1 MSPRDLTV
9 HPAIVEAL
17 SGDTLVDCLL
27 SRAER
32 PEQVAFWLEGLDAP
46 DGEPVEVD
54 AGRLLESAG
63 RAARGLRRLGL
74 EPGERIMLVLPTS
87 LDFVFL
93 LWGILLAR
101 GTPAP
106 AYPPAGLGQLAAFSR
121 NLLRMIEVA
130 RARFVV
136 VPELLRG
143 ILTENGAT
151 RLGQAV
157 LVTPEEIWAAA
168 GSDGDAATTAAAV
181 APEELALIQFSSGS
195 TGDPRGVCL
204 SHGNIL
210 ANVRAFATRIAAQP
224 DDVCVT
230 WLPLYHDMG
239 LIGTL
244 MATLMARVALVL
256 FPPTDFL
263 RKPAFWLQM
272 LGKYR
277 ATIGVAPQFA
287 YNLCVRK
294 APARAQAGVDLSC
307 LRVLLNGAEPIHREG
322 IEAFEEAY
330 RPLGLRAGVVTPCY
344 GLAEGT
350 LAACMAVP
358 GRAIAAA
365 RGESA
370 EEGGESGERPVVSCG
385 PPMDATEVRI
395 LGSDG
400 TWLPEGA
407 IGEICVRG
415 PSVCRGILG
424 ADGIVPATNADG
436 WLATRDLGFL
446 RGGELYVTGRL
457 KDLII
462 IGGRN
467 IYPQDLEAVA
477 AELPGF
483 RPGRI
488 AAFGVTEPGR
498 ATEVVVVV
506 AEYTEAPDAAVH
518 SVSELRRRLL
528 ERFGV
533 IPHDTV
539 LLGRGQIPVTTSG
552 KIRRAQTRIEYERGA
567 FSDVVYR
574 VRPASPSPASP
585 SSLR

>member
-1 MSPRDLTV
+1 MSQRELTV

-17 SGDTLVDCLL
+17 SGDTLLECLL

-32 PEQVAFWLEGLDAP
+32 PEQAAFWLEGLD
-46 DGEPVEVD
+46 GEPVEVS
-54 AGRLLESAG
+54 AGQLLESAR

-74 EPGERIMLVLPTS
+74 APGERIMLVLPTG
-87 LDFVFL
+87 LDFVYV
-93 LWGILLAR
+93 LWGILLA
-101 GTPAP
+101 GATPAP

-130 RARFVV
+130 QARFVV
-136 VPELLRG
+136 VPELLRS
-143 ILTENGAT
+143 ILTENGSAT
-151 RLGQAV
+151 FGAAAQL
-157 LVTPEEIWAAA
+157 LTPEEIWAAA
-168 GSDGDAATTAAAV
+168 ETGEDAASAA

-210 ANVRAFATRIAAQP
+210 ANVRAFAARIAAQP

-244 MATLMARVALVL
+244 MATLMARVKLVL

-263 RKPAFWLQM
+263 RNPAFWLQV
-272 LGKYR
+272 LGKYQ

-287 YNLCVRK
+287 YNLCLRK
-294 APARAQAGVDLSC
+294 APAHTQAGVDLSR
-307 LRVLLNGAEPIHREG
+307 LRVLLNGAEPIHPQG
-322 IEAFEEAY
+322 IAAFEEAY

-350 LAACMAVP
+350 LAACMAAP
-358 GRAIAAA
+358 GRPLASA
-365 RGESA
+365 RGDHVD
-370 EEGGESGERPVVSCG
+370 EGGEAEPQAVVSCG

-400 TWLPEGA
+400 SWLADGK
-407 IGEICVRG
+407 IGEICIRG
-415 PSVCRGILG
+415 PSVCRGLLG
-424 ADGIVPATNADG
+424 PNGIVSATNAEG
-436 WLATRDLGFL
+436 WLQTRDLGFFD
-446 RGGELYVTGRL
+446 RGELHVTGRI

-488 AAFGVTEPGR
+488 AAFGVTEPSR

-506 AEYTEAPDAAVH
+506 AEYTAAPDGAVQ
-518 SVSELRRRLL
+518 SVTELRRRLL

-533 IPHDTV
+533 VPHDTV

-567 FSDVVYR
+567 FNDVVYR
-574 VRPASPSPASP
+574 LRPASEGAASP
-585 SSLR
+585 SSAR

>member
-1 MSPRDLTV
+1 MSGRDLTV
-9 HPAIVEAL
+9 HPSVVEAL
-17 SGDTLVDCLL
+17 SGDTLVECLL
-27 SRAER
+27 SRAEQ
-32 PEQVAFWLEGLDAP
+32 PDQLAFWLEGLEIL

-54 AGRLLESAG
+54 ARRLLESAS
-63 RAARGLRRLGL
+63 RAARGLRSLGL
-74 EPGERIMLVLPTS
+74 KPGERIMLVLPTG
-87 LDFVFL
+87 LDFVFV

-101 GTPAP
+101 ATPAP

-121 NLLRMIEVA
+121 NLLRMIDVA

-143 ILTENGAT
+143 ILTENGGAHF
-151 RLGQAV
+151 GQAE

-168 GSDGDAATTAAAV
+168 ETGDDAAIVA

-210 ANVRAFATRIAAQP
+210 ANVRSFAARIAAQP

-244 MATLMARVALVL
+244 MATLLARVKLVL

-263 RKPAFWLQM
+263 RKPAFWLEV

-287 YNLCVRK
+287 YNLCARK
-294 APARAQAGVDLSC
+294 APAHTQAGVDLSR
-307 LRVLLNGAEPIHREG
+307 LRVLLNGAEPIHPES

-330 RPLGLRAGVVTPCY
+330 RPLGLRSGVVTPCY

-358 GRAIAAA
+358 GRALGTAK
-365 RGESA
+365 A
-370 EEGGESGERPVVSCG
+370 EHGDEGGDGEPRPVVSCG
-385 PPMDATEVRI
+385 PPMDATEVSI
-395 LGSDG
+395 LGPDGAWLADG
-400 TWLPEGA
+400 TV
-407 IGEICVRG
+407 GEICIRG
-415 PSVCRGILG
+415 PAVCRGILG
-424 ADGIVPATNADG
+424 ANGIVPATNTEG

-446 RGGELYVTGRL
+446 HDGELYVTGRI

-488 AAFGVTEPGR
+488 AAFGVTEPSR
-498 ATEVVVVV
+498 ATEVVIVV
-506 AEYTEAPDAAVH
+506 AEYTAAPDGAVQ
-518 SVSELRRRLL
+518 SVTELRRRLL

-533 IPHDTV
+533 VPHDTV

-574 VRPASPSPASP
+574 LRPAPAAPASP
-585 SSLR
+585 SSAG